1 VPYPHINPKSFID
14 VHACVHSVHAAYT
27 PRERLSFFWVMGACV
42 DPNGMS
48 KQHMSARVPEN
59 VREDIERIQDEQGID
74 DQSEAMRQVL
84 QQGVRSFEPDRTPGE
99 TLGQQ
104 ATTVAGVGWVVAT
117 IGVLTGQAWAVSL
130 VMPFA
135 LATFVFCVLWAS
147 VRVLA
152 GRRFL

>member
-1 VPYPHINPKSFID
+1 
-14 VHACVHSVHAAYT
+14 
-27 PRERLSFFWVMGACV
+27 
-42 DPNGMS
+42 MS

-84 QQGVRSFEPDRTPGE
+84 QQGVRSFEPDNTPGE

-104 ATTVAGVGWVVAT
+104 ATTVAGVGTVVAT
-117 IGVLTGQAWAVSL
+117 IGVLTGQAWALSL

-135 LATFVFCVLWAS
+135 LATFVFSVLWAS

-152 GRRFL
+152 GRSFLPSMEAE